1 MSRGIATPAPQSPF
15 RPDILAGRVV
25 LITGGATGI
34 GYAIAEAFGSHG
46 AKVAIM
52 SRRADVVAAA
62 VKSLQ
67 SNGIDALGT
76 TVDVRDYNR
85 CASAANEV
93 ATHFGRIDILNNNA
107 AGNFMVPTENLSPG
121 GFSTVVGI
129 DLQGVFHMSKAS
141 LPQKTGSVE
150 GAAII
155 NITAFLQ
162 DLATP
167 FQTHAAAAKAG
178 IDVLTNQMGV
188 EWAEYGIRVI
198 GLAPGGIA
206 GTAFCNSL
214 VFFYKP
220 LTHLIYERHLIH
232 YLHLSP
238 VYVSVLLNI
247 QPDSFYLYS

>member
-1 MSRGIATPAPQSPF
+1 
-15 RPDILAGRVV
+15 
-25 LITGGATGI
+25 
-34 GYAIAEAFGSHG
+34 
-46 AKVAIM
+46 M
-52 SRRADVVAAA
+52 SRRADVVTAA

-150 GAAII
+150 GAVII

-220 LTHLIYERHLIH
+220 LKHLIYERHLIH